1 MLSGQ
6 TLLLFTIASF
16 VLALTPG
23 PVWLY
28 LVSRTL
34 AQGRRAGYFSML
46 GVTAGLAV
54 HALFAALGL

>member
-1 MLSGQ
+1 MLPLE

-28 LVSRTL
+28 LISRTL

-46 GVTAGLAV
+46 GVTRASRCTRRSARS
-54 HALFAALGL
+54 A